1 MSSAAIPAHP
11 IPGVSYR
18 TEAEARAYYRS
29 GAWLQ
34 LTIGDA
40 ARRAARLHPDRPFLV
55 GERSTTTF
63 GGFDAVT
70 ERLAAALLRAG
81 LVPGDRALFQ
91 MGTTPDTA
99 IALGGCFKAGIVPVC
114 TLPQHRELEIGQ
126 IGGLA
131 APRAYFVQADFNPKF
146 DLLGFARRMGESL
159 PSRPMLI
166 VADEGGAGGASLAEL
181 IAPGAGAARAASVP
195 PNPADVAIFQLSGG
209 STGVPKIIPRMHGE
223 YLAQARDWNERNH
236 LRAADVSLWC
246 LPLIHN
252 AGIITALLPCLLAGR
267 TLVLQPAFREES
279 FLEAIARHRV
289 TDTGSIGPIAG
300 RLLESPLLAC
310 YDLGS
315 LRHLWTFNRAD
326 DLEARLGATR
336 AVHLRDHRGHPDV
349 LFPERLSGAAP
360 PNHREP
366 GRALRR
372 DPAARHRRHRTGA
385 RTASLASSASR
396 ARRCSPP
403 TTAGT
408 AGDPA
413 QFTEDGFFRTG
424 DVLRAAW
431 VDGERCF
438 AFEGRLK
445 DNISRGGEKY
455 GAEEVETLLVR
466 HPAVLDA
473 RVVAM
478 PDRIYGEKGCAF
490 LILREGRAAPSLAE
504 LGEFLTGLGLAKY
517 KLPERIELV
526 GEFPLTRVGK
536 VDKVELRAR
545 IAAMCEARTG
555 DEGPDRR
562 RWSRGPLPRL
572 PPPTAAARR
581 RGPHRRAEPARLDL
595 RLRGRVLRARAR
607 VPAGGRRGDLR
618 PHHPGHGEV
627 DRPDRGPS
635 RRAGPHRRH
644 RLCRHRPPRPAAAAA
659 APDRERGRGA
669 RVRPGNLVPGRA
681 RRLRPGRGGRR
692 RELVRSRLP
701 CRPVRHD
708 HRAVS
713 ATSSPGTARCRA
725 STP

>member
-40 ARRAARLHPDRPFLV
+40 ARRAARIHSDRSFLI

-63 GGFDAVT
+63 GEFDVLT

-146 DLLGFARRMGESL
+146 DLAGFARKIGESL

-166 VADEGGAGGASLAEL
+166 AAGEGGAGGASLAEL
-181 IAPGAGAARAASVP
+181 IAPAAGAARVASVP

-209 STGVPKIIPRMHGE
+209 STGVPKIIPRMHSE

-236 LRAADVSLWC
+236 LDAADVSLWC

-279 FLEAIARHRV
+279 FLEAIARHKV

-300 RLLESPLLAC
+300 RLLESPHLGR
-310 YDLGS
+310 YDLRS
-315 LRHLWTFNRAD
+315 LRHIWAFNRAD
-326 DLEARLGATR
+326 DLEARLGASAQCIFGITEGI
-336 AVHLRDHRGHPDV
+336 LMCSSPN
-349 LFPERLSGAAP
+349 AAP
-360 PNHREP
+360 E
-366 GRALRR
+366 
-372 DPAARHRRHRTGA
+372 RRHRTIGNPVGRCDEILLRAIDGTEPVPDGELGELCFKGA
-385 RTASLASSASR
+385 SVLSAYY
-396 ARRCSPP
+396 
-403 TTAGT
+403 GT
-408 AGDPA
+408 PRDPA
-413 QFTEDGFFRTG
+413 HFTDDGFFRTG
-424 DVLRAAW
+424 DVLRATW

-438 AFEGRLK
+438 VFEGRLK

-490 LILREGRAAPSLAE
+490 LILREGRAAPALAE

-517 KLPERIELV
+517 KLPERVEVV
-526 GEFPLTRVGK
+526 GEFPVTRVGK
-536 VDKVELRAR
+536 VDKADLRAR
-545 IAAMCEARTG
+545 IAA
-555 DEGPDRR
+555 
-562 RWSRGPLPRL
+562 
-572 PPPTAAARR
+572 
-581 RGPHRRAEPARLDL
+581 
-595 RLRGRVLRARAR
+595 V
-607 VPAGGRRGDLR
+607 
-618 PHHPGHGEV
+618 
-627 DRPDRGPS
+627 
-635 RRAGPHRRH
+635 
-644 RLCRHRPPRPAAAAA
+644 
-659 APDRERGRGA
+659 
-669 RVRPGNLVPGRA
+669 
-681 RRLRPGRGGRR
+681 
-692 RELVRSRLP
+692 VRSEEGR
-701 CRPVRHD
+701 
-708 HRAVS
+708 
-713 ATSSPGTARCRA
+713 
-725 STP
+725 